1 MIIDERIDSRDIVIK
16 DAKKKLKV
24 KVSSSFRRI
33 CYVLNYK
40 YGLKLTMLGRRN
52 VIIDFEQTDFVTTQ
66 TF

>member
-1 MIIDERIDSRDIVIK
+1 MQ
-16 DAKKKLKV
+16 KKLKV

-66 TF
+66 TFWRQGSSQLEKMFLLK